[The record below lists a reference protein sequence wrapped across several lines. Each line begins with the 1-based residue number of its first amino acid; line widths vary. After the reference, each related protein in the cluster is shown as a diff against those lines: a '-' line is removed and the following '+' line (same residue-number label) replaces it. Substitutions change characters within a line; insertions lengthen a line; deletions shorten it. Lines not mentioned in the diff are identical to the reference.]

1 MRRNVLMSLLSKKI
15 DFMVVLEVK
24 GANPNG
30 DPLNGNMPRED
41 YNGYGEISD
50 VCIKRKIRNRLQD
63 NGKEIFVKSN
73 DRSDDGFLSL
83 QKRYENVFGT
93 GKEEKKFTDKDIS
106 KMACEKWMDVR
117 SFGQVMTFNSRSIG
131 IRGPVSISL
140 AKSIDPIDIRSI
152 QITRSTNGQETDGKK
167 ASDTMGTKHFVE
179 YGVYIIKGSINT
191 FFAEKT
197 GFSDGDAED
206 IKEALRTLFVND
218 VSSARPDG
226 SMVVKNIYWVT
237 HKSKTG
243 DVSSS
248 KIHDLIEF
256 SLKDG
261 IDIPH
266 KFDDYMIGLNE
277 KTMKEYREKGVNAE
291 IIEGI

>member
-1 MRRNVLMSLLSKKI
+1 MNPLNKKI

-73 DRSDDGFLSL
+73 DRSDDGFFSL
-83 QKRYENVFGT
+83 QKRYESVFGT
-93 GKEEKKFTDKDIS
+93 SKEEKKFTEKDIVET
-106 KMACEKWMDVR
+106 ACEKWIDVR
-117 SFGQVMTFNSRSIG
+117 SFGQVMTFNKRSIG

-140 AKSIDPIDIRSI
+140 AKSIDPIDMRTL

-197 GFSDGDAED
+197 GFTEEDAEN
-206 IKEALRTLFVND
+206 IKEALQTLFTND

-226 SMVVKNIYWVT
+226 SMVVKNIYWFR
-237 HKSKTG
+237 HNSKTG
-243 DVSSS
+243 NVSSS
-248 KIHDLIEF
+248 KIHELINYR
-256 SLKDG
+256 LKDG
-261 IDIPH
+261 VDIAR
-266 KFDDYMIGLNE
+266 KFDDYVIGLNDE
-277 KTMKEYREKGVNAE
+277 ILKKYQEKGVNVE

>member
-1 MRRNVLMSLLSKKI
+1 MSLLSKKI

-73 DRSDDGFLSL
+73 DRSDDEFLSL

-197 GFSDGDAED
+197 GFSDDDAED

-248 KIHDLIEF
+248 KIHDLIDC
-256 SLKDG
+256 SLKDC
-261 IDIPH
+261 IDVPH
-266 KFDDYMIGLNE
+266 KFDDYLIGLNE
-277 KTMKEYREKGVNAE
+277 KTLKEYQEKGVNAE

>member
-1 MRRNVLMSLLSKKI
+1 MSLLDKKI

-41 YNGYGEISD
+41 YSGYGEISD

-73 DRSDDGFLSL
+73 DRSDDGFFSL
-83 QKRYENVFGT
+83 QKRYENIFGT
-93 GKEEKKFTDKDIS
+93 GKEEKKNSDKEIS
-106 KMACEKWMDVR
+106 KRACEKWMDVR
-117 SFGQVMTFNSRSIG
+117 SFGQVMTFNKRSIG

-140 AKSIDPIDIRSI
+140 AKSVDPIDMRSI
-152 QITRSTNGQETDGKK
+152 QITRSTNGQETEGKK

-179 YGVYIIKGSINT
+179 YGIYIIKGSINT

-197 GFSDGDAED
+197 GFTQEDAAD

-226 SMVVKNIYWVT
+226 SMVVKKIYWFT
-237 HKSKTG
+237 HNSKIG
-243 DVSSS
+243 DVSSA
-248 KIHDLIEF
+248 KIHELINHT
-256 SLKDG
+256 LKNDV
-261 IDIPH
+261 DIPK
-266 KFDDYMIGLNE
+266 KFNDYIIGLNE
-277 KTMKEYREKGVNAE
+277 EYLKEYQEKGVNAE